1 VDDVPVGH
9 QDVEETNEQVVNR
22 LNSRSSVCELNT
34 ELCTCVHN
42 SLHEHQDRE
51 VLNSPA
57 VAAAVPKQSSSEVHI
72 ARYGIVSEGCSLV
85 SLFSHQA
92 KTNVSRLNHIYVVGT
107 VPDGQSDFSA
117 GKFLHKSDNLGFLAW
132 RRAINDNRLSSYEKC
147 TKLRMHKR
155 VVEGNSN
162 DHAGDQYLVTLDA
175 IDCLYKVLDFLEKIC
190 GICVMVLENH
200 NVLGT
205 LDIRCIQRYSEVLLS
220 GEVLGWSVVSFK
232 NFANI
237 QIGALFL
244 GD

>member
-1 VDDVPVGH
+1 
-9 QDVEETNEQVVNR
+9 
-22 LNSRSSVCELNT
+22 
-34 ELCTCVHN
+34 
-42 SLHEHQDRE
+42 
-51 VLNSPA
+51 
-57 VAAAVPKQSSSEVHI
+57 
-72 ARYGIVSEGCSLV
+72 
-85 SLFSHQA
+85 
-92 KTNVSRLNHIYVVGT
+92 
-107 VPDGQSDFSA
+107 
-117 GKFLHKSDNLGFLAW
+117 
-132 RRAINDNRLSSYEKC
+132 
-147 TKLRMHKR
+147 MHKR

-175 IDCLYKVLDFLEKIC
+175 IDCLYKVFDFLKKIC

-205 LDIRCIQRYSEVLLS
+205 LNIRCIQRYSEVLLS